1 MKKLLILFSSVL
13 MAGCFICHKGVQETA
28 AEKPAQPQE
37 PVIVRYSF
45 PEVANFEFD
54 SKAAQVNQEKMAALD
69 QDIKAHPEAVIVI
82 EGHTDNVGPEE
93 YNDRLSVARARS
105 MEQILEQQHYPNTVR
120 TEGKGYHEP
129 IASNDT
135 REGRAQN
142 RRVDVMLVKSGQ
154 E

>member
-1 MKKLLILFSSVL
+1 MKKLLVLLSSVL
-13 MAGCFICHKGVQETA
+13 VAGCFVCHKGVQETA
-28 AEKPAQPQE
+28 TEKVAEPQD

-54 SKAAQVNQEKMAALD
+54 SKVAQVNREKMAALD
-69 QDIKAHPEAVIVI
+69 KDIKAHPETVILI
-82 EGHTDNVGPEE
+82 EGHTDNIGPEE

-142 RRVDVMLVKSGQ
+142 RRVDVILIKDS
-154 E
+154 EK